1 MTNAGFISPPNWFDP
16 SPQEFATLCTV
27 PVGTQQ
33 FPLPLFGFDYQLS
46 SIARTQ
52 PEQLLAART
61 LGACRCDAIAVCG
74 TPFGW
79 AGLSGE
85 AEARAGAEQLSAAA
99 TVPVVL
105 TGTAIV
111 DALRILGIGKV
122 ALAPTYY
129 DEEWKAA
136 WKAFI
141 SGCGFNVVINDNLAD
156 QGIDPTHGIGSNFP
170 GLMGKEPVRASVKA
184 IGENARGAEAIVV
197 TGAGCRTNQ
206 YISELEDAAGLPVIG
221 SDTAVFWALAKAA
234 NISLKPG
241 ALGALTDL

>member
-1 MTNAGFISPPNWFDP
+1 MTNVGFISPPNWFDP
-16 SPQEFATLCTV
+16 SPQEFAALCAE

-33 FPLPLFGFDYQLS
+33 FPLPLFGFTYRLS

-85 AEARAGAEQLSAAA
+85 DEARAGAAQLTAAA
-99 TVPVVL
+99 GVPVVL
-105 TGTAIV
+105 TGTSIA
-111 DALRILGIGKV
+111 DALRALGAGKI

-129 DEEWKAA
+129 DEDWKAA

-141 SGCGFNVVINDNLAD
+141 SGCGFNVVINDSLAD
-156 QGIDPTHGIGSNFP
+156 QGIMPEKEIGSGNTDTL
-170 GLMGKEPVRASVKA
+170 GQATVCAAVEA
-184 IGENARGAEAIVV
+184 IAANPRGAEAIVV
-197 TGAGCRTNQ
+197 TGAGCRTNL
-206 YISELEDAAGLPVIG
+206 YIDELERLAGMPVIG

-234 NISLKPG
+234 GVPLKTG
-241 ALGALTDL
+241 ALGALTDF